1 MVQFNGHRFPSF
13 AGAALYPRR
22 VSLRSGVHRLGPENA
37 TLSVRTGRA
46 GAAARAGHDLLI
58 RVTSWEAEL
67 AVGEDA
73 AETNLQLN
81 ADSTSLRVVEGTGG
95 MQALG
100 DDDVASIEK
109 TIDEEILKRDE
120 IAFRSTRVR
129 SEPGGERLRAE
140 GDLTLA
146 GRTGPI
152 TFDLA
157 VDGEGTLR
165 AAATVR
171 QSAWGIK
178 PYSALFGALKVA
190 DEVEVALEGQVKP
203 QSM

>member
-1 MVQFNGHRFPSF
+1 
-13 AGAALYPRR
+13 
-22 VSLRSGVHRLGPENA
+22 VSLQSGVHRLGPDNA

-58 RVTSWEAEL
+58 RVTAWEAEL
-67 AVGEDA
+67 AVGEA
-73 AETNLQLN
+73 AETSLQLN

-100 DDDVASIEK
+100 DDDVASIHK
-109 TIDEEILKRDE
+109 TINEEILKRDE

-129 SEPGGERLRAE
+129 SEPGGERLHAE

-146 GRTGPI
+146 GRTEPI
-152 TFDLA
+152 AFDLA
-157 VDGEGTLR
+157 VDGGGTVR
-165 AAATVR
+165 AAVTVR
-171 QSAWGIK
+171 QSEWGVK

-203 QSM
+203 QSR

>member
-1 MVQFNGHRFPSF
+1 
-13 AGAALYPRR
+13 
-22 VSLRSGVHRLGPENA
+22 VSLQSGVHRLGPDNA

-58 RVTSWEAEL
+58 RVTAWEAEL
-67 AVGEDA
+67 AVGEA
-73 AETNLQLN
+73 AETSLQLN

-100 DDDVASIEK
+100 DDDVASIHK
-109 TIDEEILKRDE
+109 TINEEILKRDE

-129 SEPGGERLRAE
+129 SEPGGERLHAE

-146 GRTGPI
+146 GRTEPI
-152 TFDLA
+152 AFDLA
-157 VDGEGTLR
+157 VDGGGTVR
-165 AAATVR
+165 AAVTVR
-171 QSAWGIK
+171 QSEWGVK

>member
-1 MVQFNGHRFPSF
+1 
-13 AGAALYPRR
+13 
-22 VSLRSGVHRLGPENA
+22 VSLQPGVHRLGPDNA

-46 GAAARAGHDLLI
+46 GAAARAGHDLFI
-58 RVTSWEAEL
+58 RVSSWEAEL

-73 AETNLQLN
+73 AETSLQLN
-81 ADSTSLRVVEGTGG
+81 ADSSSLRVVEGTGG

-100 DDDVASIEK
+100 DDDVASIHK
-109 TIDEEILKRDE
+109 TIDDEVLKRGE

-129 SEPGGERLRAE
+129 SEPDGERVHAE

-146 GRTGPI
+146 GRTEPI
-152 TFDLA
+152 AFDLA
-157 VDGEGTLR
+157 VDGEGTVH
-165 AAATVR
+165 AAVTVR
-171 QSAWGIK
+171 QSEWGIK

-203 QSM
+203 QSR